1 MLVDCNGFTQDVV
14 ALGVDLIQK
23 EDSVNNYGN
32 LNFNTSKN
40 PYQKSIDLGSIIR
53 TFPLLAKPSIAKQFH
68 FAFKASLI
76 RFISRQRRG
85 MNPLPVN

>member
-40 PYQKSIDLGSIIR
+40 P
-53 TFPLLAKPSIAKQFH
+53 
-68 FAFKASLI
+68 
-76 RFISRQRRG
+76 
-85 MNPLPVN
+85 